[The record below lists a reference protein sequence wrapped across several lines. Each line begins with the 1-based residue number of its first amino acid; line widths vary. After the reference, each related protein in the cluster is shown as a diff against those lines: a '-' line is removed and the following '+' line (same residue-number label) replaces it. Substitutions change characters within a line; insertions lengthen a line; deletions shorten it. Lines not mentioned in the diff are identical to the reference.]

1 MASVVF
7 DKDGNVVTINTGR
20 SEEVAEVP
28 SPESAWGRAKLAAL
42 ASVDENVVQ
51 EDEVTI

>member
-20 SEEVAEVP
+20 GNEQVELPSEA
-28 SPESAWGRAKLAAL
+28 SACGRAALAAL
-42 ASVDENVVQ
+42 ASVETAVQ
-51 EDEVTI
+51 EEEEAN